1 MAAVDTEDA
10 MEGEEAV
17 VAVVS
22 LSFYLVFL
30 CSLLI
35 NISAFYYYDR
45 RWSRWPRHQL

>member
-17 VAVVS
+17 VS
-22 LSFYLVFL
+22 LSVYLVFL